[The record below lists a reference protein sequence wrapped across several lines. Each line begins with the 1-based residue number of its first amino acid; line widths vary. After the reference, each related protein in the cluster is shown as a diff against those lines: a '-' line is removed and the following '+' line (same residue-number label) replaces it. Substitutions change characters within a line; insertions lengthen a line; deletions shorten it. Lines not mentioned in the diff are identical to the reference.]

1 MRFSRDWDKY
11 AANIYLWLN
20 ILQTSTNMEDIHIS
34 VQRYGLL
41 ASLYCL
47 SLISYLYHNDRYLHA
62 FSFVS
67 SRHHG
72 MFDVEGKF
80 SFPPPPCSWRYDR
93 NLSVG
98 WWKAAFER
106 GVGVC
111 LYFRVIMANRLTGG
125 VLCSRLRR
133 HAIDSFV
140 RYSMLL
146 LLFVSF
152 FISFI
157 RLQTFFMANY
167 MCCR

>member
-80 SFPPPPCSWRYDR
+80 SSPP
-93 NLSVG
+93 
-98 WWKAAFER
+98 
-106 GVGVC
+106 
-111 LYFRVIMANRLTGG
+111 
-125 VLCSRLRR
+125 
-133 HAIDSFV
+133 
-140 RYSMLL
+140 MLL
-146 LLFVSF
+146 AIWQEPECGLVKGRLWERSGGLLIFPCHHGQQAHRWCALF
-152 FISFI
+152 KAQAARY
-157 RLQTFFMANY
+157 RLFRPLQHVVAAVCILLYLFYTTPNLFY
-167 MCCR
+167 G